1 VSEVIAEAERLLAV
15 APEEFVAERKALARS
30 LRDDGRTDEA
40 AAVEKLG
47 KPSRVVFAVNR
58 AARDRPKAARAAVDA
73 AERVKELQL
82 SGDPDAFAKALRELD
97 DAVGLLADV
106 AVAHVA
112 EKGRSATESM
122 RHRVRDLLRAAVA
135 DDDARAALA
144 RGALAEEI
152 ESPGFSPFAG
162 MRAPTPSK
170 ARTKRGPT
178 RAEKRD
184 EERKAQAHELR
195 EELEHAEQALRE
207 ATTAARGAER
217 ARARAEREVEALRKK
232 LERLS

>member
-1 VSEVIAEAERLLAV
+1 MSEVIPEAERLLAV

-40 AAVEKLG
+40 ASVEKLR

-58 AARDRPKAARAAVDA
+58 AARDRPKAARAAADA
-73 AERVKELQL
+73 AERVKELQV
-82 SGDPDAFAKALRELD
+82 SGDPDAIAKALRELD

-135 DDDARAALA
+135 ADGARSALA

-152 ESPGFSPFAG
+152 EAAGFSPFAG
-162 MRAPTPSK
+162 MRAATPSK
-170 ARTKRGPT
+170 ARAKRGPT
-178 RAEKRD
+178 RAEHR
-184 EERKAQAHELR
+184 EAERKAQTRELR
-195 EELEHAEQALRE
+195 EELERAEQALRD
-207 ATTAARGAER
+207 ATAGAREAER

-232 LERLS
+232 LERLG